1 LNHSLMIN
9 KIHPTER
16 GKMDTKERELIDQ
29 AKAKLVVKAKE
40 SKSKAKIVEAL
51 DPVLANELLAKRSSV
66 YDAKKRLEA
75 ELAEIDAIVKDMIGS
90 SDELHI
96 HGSKVASIA
105 RWRETALIT
114 DKVKETFPLV
124 EYPELY
130 KATGKS
136 RLTIH

>member
-1 LNHSLMIN
+1 MIN
-9 KIHPTER
+9 IENQER
-16 GKMDTKERELIDQ
+16 EAVMNTTDRELIDQ
-29 AKAKLVVKAKE
+29 AKAALVAKPKE
-40 SKSKAKIVEAL
+40 SKSKVKVVEPA
-51 DPVLANELLAKRSSV
+51 DPTLANELLAKRSSV

-75 ELAEIDAIVKDMIGS
+75 ELAEIDAIIKDMIGTN
-90 SDELHI
+90 DELQI

-105 RWRETALIT
+105 RWRETSLIT

>member
-1 LNHSLMIN
+1 MN
-9 KIHPTER
+9 TT
-16 GKMDTKERELIDQ
+16 DRELIDQ
-29 AKAKLVVKAKE
+29 AKAALVAKPKE
-40 SKSKAKIVEAL
+40 SKSKVKIAEPT

-66 YDAKKRLEA
+66 YDAKKKLEA
-75 ELAEIDAIVKDMIGS
+75 ELAEIDSIIKDMIGTN
-90 SDELHI
+90 DELQI

-105 RWRETALIT
+105 RWRETSLIT